1 MDATKCDMELMDAY
15 GPTRER
21 CVLTLKG
28 LETWGLFGDYRVA
41 WYQRESARQ
50 PSGPITPMEDA
61 SAASRMREI
70 RPSGSRWR
78 GPETE

>member
-28 LETWGLFGDYRVA
+28 LGAVGYSRFGLFPATGA
-41 WYQRESARQ
+41 WCFE
-50 PSGPITPMEDA
+50 P
-61 SAASRMREI
+61 
-70 RPSGSRWR
+70 
-78 GPETE
+78 

>member
-28 LETWGLFGDYRVA
+28 LPYSPQQNGKQENFWTRVEGRLMPMLEGEPELTLELLNRA
-41 WYQRESARQ
+41 TTTVSPTPAT
-50 PSGPITPMEDA
+50 SGV
-61 SAASRMREI
+61 
-70 RPSGSRWR
+70 
-78 GPETE
+78 